1 VTTLTDNEKIE
12 ARRQC
17 GYPAYGGTAAGFTS
31 WRFYQ
36 SYGLL
41 EYRLNNLADGE
52 VAVLRRYLVTLAA
65 LESAIPR
72 SSENLDTNQAAVWTR
87 NQNESQ
93 DRELLFDSWRTRM
106 CAFLGVPPGPG
117 LHGKSSVSIIV

>member
-1 VTTLTDNEKIE
+1 VTTLTNDEKIE
-12 ARRQC
+12 ARRHC
-17 GYPAYGGTAAGFTS
+17 GYPAYGGTAAGFAS

-87 NQNESQ
+87 NQNESK